1 MPSYVSPGVYVR
13 EVDLST
19 VVPAAS
25 TSLAAFVGNF
35 NWGPVDQATTVS
47 SETKLAEWFGKPSKA
62 NPCTD
67 FLTVASFLSYSGA
80 IRVVRAVDKEEVDG
94 AIVVATAR
102 NADSATDRGE
112 SSSSDTI
119 ILNES
124 QVEDNA
130 VTLDALPS
138 FVARYPGALGN
149 ALSVVVI
156 PGSARNSEGVL
167 EPGVFGEYLTEINP
181 ATAEQDELLQYIAAK
196 NFDSAPEVEKN
207 EVHVVVFDVTGV
219 FSGTPNS
226 ILEKYAYIQLNPG
239 AKKEDG
245 SNNYIQDV
253 IALGSSYIYVGEVP
267 EDAGPFQ
274 TGGTFNLGGGVDSVT
289 LTDGDI
295 QQAWGIFANQE
306 EQEDV
311 SLLICG
317 AVTPVTANFIT
328 NIAINRTDCVAF
340 ISPERTDVVGIA
352 PSAQLE
358 KVKEFRNLLNLDTSY
373 AFLDSGWKYVYNK
386 YLDRYEWIPLCGDTA
401 GLCARTDTTNDPWFS
416 PAGYNRGNIKNAVK
430 LAFNP
435 DKAARDELY
444 KNGINPVV
452 NFRGTGPILYGDKT
466 LQTRPSAFDRI
477 NVRRLFIVLER
488 VISKASKYQLFE
500 FNDQF
505 TRAQFVNIV
514 EPFLRDVQA
523 RRGIY
528 DYKVVADETNNTP
541 QVIDSNT
548 FVGDIYIKP
557 ARSINFIQLSFVAV
571 RTGVSFTEVVGKF

>member
-47 SETKLAEWFGKPSKA
+47 SESKLAEWFGKPSKV

-80 IRVVRAVDKEEVDG
+80 IRVVRAVDKDDG
-94 AIVVATAR
+94 GLVATAR
-102 NADSATDRGE
+102 NADSTGSGD
-112 SSSSDTI
+112 SI
-119 ILNES
+119 ILNEA

-130 VTLDALPS
+130 VDLDTMPN
-138 FVARYPGALGN
+138 FVARYPGILGN
-149 ALSVVVI
+149 SITVVVLDETNFVSSLEI
-156 PGSARNSEGVL
+156 DPSE
-167 EPGVFGEYLTEINP
+167 
-181 ATAEQDELLQYIAAK
+181 AEGDDILLYAAAK
-196 NFDSAPEVEKN
+196 SFDSKPLAAEN
-207 EVHVVVFDVTGV
+207 ELHVVIFDTTGT
-219 FSGTPNS
+219 FSGAPNTV
-226 ILEKYAYIQLNPG
+226 LEKYAYIQTNPG

-245 SNNYIQDV
+245 TNNYIQDV

-267 EDAGPFQ
+267 EV
-274 TGGTFNLGGGVDSVT
+274 GGVFALSGGVDSAT
-289 LTDGDI
+289 LTDGDL
-295 QQAWGIFANQE
+295 QLAWDIFANQE

-317 AVTPVTANFIT
+317 NVSAVTANYIA
-328 NIAINRTDCVAF
+328 NIAITRTDCVAF
-340 ISPERTDVVGIA
+340 ISPPRTAVVGVA
-352 PSAQLE
+352 PSAQLQN
-358 KVKEFRNLLNLDTSY
+358 VIDFRVGTTETPALVDSSY

-416 PAGYNRGNIKNAVK
+416 PAGYNRGNIKNCVK

-548 FVGDIYIKP
+548 FVGDIYIKS

>member
-25 TSLAAFVGNF
+25 TSLAAFVGSF

-47 SETKLAEWFGKPSKA
+47 SESKLAEWFGKPSKV

-80 IRVVRAVDKEEVDG
+80 IRVVRAVDKDDSG
-94 AIVVATAR
+94 LVATAR
-102 NADSATDRGE
+102 NADSTASG
-112 SSSSDTI
+112 DTI
-119 ILNES
+119 ILNEA

-130 VTLDALPS
+130 VVLDALPS

-149 ALSVVVI
+149 SLSVVVI
-156 PGSARNSEGVL
+156 PGSTRDTEGVL
-167 EPGVFGEYLTEINP
+167 EPGAFDEYLEIEP
-181 ATAEQDELLQYIAAK
+181 ATAEQDDLLKYIAAK
-196 NFDSAPEVEKN
+196 NFDSAPEAAKN

-245 SNNYIQDV
+245 SNNYVQDV

-267 EDAGPFQ
+267 EDAGPFKD
-274 TGGTFNLGGGVDSVT
+274 GGTFNLGGGVDSAT

-295 QQAWGIFANQE
+295 QQAWSIFANQE

-317 AVTPVTANFIT
+317 AVTPVTANYIA

-340 ISPERTDVVGIA
+340 ISPERADVVGIA

-358 KVKEFRNLLNLDTSY
+358 SVKEFRNLLNLDSSY

-416 PAGYNRGNIKNAVK
+416 PAGYNRGNIKNCVK

-523 RRGIY
+523 RRGIF

>member
-47 SETKLAEWFGKPSKA
+47 SESKLAEWFGKPSKV

-80 IRVVRAVDKEEVDG
+80 IRVVRAVDKEEVAG

-102 NADSATDRGE
+102 NADSVTDGL
-112 SSSSDTI
+112 SSDSI
-119 ILNES
+119 ILNEA
-124 QVEDNA
+124 QVEDGL
-130 VTLDALPS
+130 VLDTFPN

-149 ALSVVVI
+149 SLSVVVLDETNYVE
-156 PGSARNSEGVL
+156 A
-167 EPGVFGEYLTEINP
+167 LTNIDP
-181 ATAEQDELLQYIAAK
+181 SDAVGDDLLLYIAAK
-196 NFDSAPEVEKN
+196 SFDSKPLTTDRDEL
-207 EVHVVVFDVTGV
+207 HVVVFDTTGA

-226 ILEKYAYIQLNPG
+226 ILEKYAYIQTNDG

-245 SNNYIQDV
+245 SNNFIQDV
-253 IALGSSYIYVGEVP
+253 VALGSSYIYVGEVP
-267 EDAGPFQ
+267 VAGGVF
-274 TGGTFNLGGGVDSVT
+274 TLRGGVDSAT
-289 LTDGDI
+289 LTDGDL
-295 QQAWGIFANQE
+295 QNAWDIFANQE

-317 AVTPVTANFIT
+317 NVSAVTANYIA
-328 NIAINRTDCVAF
+328 NIAITRTDCVAF
-340 ISPERTDVVGIA
+340 ISPSKTSVVGIA
-352 PSAQLE
+352 PSSQLQKVIEFRVGVDGDLE
-358 KVKEFRNLLNLDTSY
+358 KPALVDSSY

-416 PAGYNRGNIKNAVK
+416 PAGYNRGNIKNCVK